1 MDSISFDNSYARLP
15 ERFHSQQPPA
25 PVAEPSPIRVNRAL
39 ATELGID
46 ADWLASDAG
55 TQLVAG
61 NTTLAGSEPIATVY
75 AGHQFGGYNPQ
86 LGDGRAVLL
95 GEVLTPDGRRFDL
108 QLKGSGPTRY
118 SRGGD
123 GRSGIGPVLREYIL
137 SEAMHRLGVPTTR
150 ALAAASTGEF
160 VQRERFLPGA
170 VLARVASSHIRIGTF
185 QYFAAQRDKEAL
197 QLLADHVIAR
207 HYRDARSSDN
217 PVLALLEGVIS
228 RQAYLISQWQ
238 LLGFI
243 HGVMNTDNML
253 VCGETVDYG
262 PCAFMDQFNP
272 DQVYSSIDHGG
283 RYAYRNQPS
292 IAHWNLSQLAQAL
305 LPIMHDDPE
314 EAVALA
320 QTAIDTFPNQFLK
333 ANTQGMARKLG
344 LQAIGEPDT
353 SLVED
358 LWQLM
363 AEQKLDFTLVFRR
376 LADLADNSTEG
387 ASSVAGLFAFP
398 DSMQPWLERWRE
410 RLTQDSQL
418 STERQAQMYRAN
430 PVFIPRNHLVEA
442 AIAAATD
449 RDDLDVFHQLV
460 DVLENPHQYSADLAL
475 YATPPE
481 PEQMV
486 NQTFCGT

>member
-46 ADWLASDAG
+46 ADWLAGDAG

-61 NTTLAGSEPIATVY
+61 NTTVAGSEPIATVY

-95 GEVLTPDGRRFDL
+95 GEVLTPDGSRFDL

-123 GRSGIGPVLREYIL
+123 GRSGIGPVLREYML

-207 HYRDARSSDN
+207 HYRDAQSSDN
-217 PVLALLEGVIS
+217 PVLAILEGVIS
-228 RQAYLISQWQ
+228 RQAYLI
-238 LLGFI
+238 
-243 HGVMNTDNML
+243 
-253 VCGETVDYG
+253 
-262 PCAFMDQFNP
+262 
-272 DQVYSSIDHGG
+272 
-283 RYAYRNQPS
+283 
-292 IAHWNLSQLAQAL
+292 AQ
-305 LPIMHDDPE
+305 
-314 EAVALA
+314 
-320 QTAIDTFPNQFLK
+320 
-333 ANTQGMARKLG
+333 
-344 LQAIGEPDT
+344 
-353 SLVED
+353 
-358 LWQLM
+358 
-363 AEQKLDFTLVFRR
+363 
-376 LADLADNSTEG
+376 
-387 ASSVAGLFAFP
+387 
-398 DSMQPWLERWRE
+398 
-410 RLTQDSQL
+410 
-418 STERQAQMYRAN
+418 
-430 PVFIPRNHLVEA
+430 
-442 AIAAATD
+442 
-449 RDDLDVFHQLV
+449 
-460 DVLENPHQYSADLAL
+460 
-475 YATPPE
+475 
-481 PEQMV
+481 
-486 NQTFCGT
+486 